1 MPGSQ
6 YADPALPHIPAESG
20 GVNACVG
27 AGFREDLKIIRQHV
41 KGIVLVLG
49 QRKVLHTLH
58 NRVGSVGHMKMH
70 LGYLSETYPEYIL
83 ASYGICNRFGHPDME
98 LVKKTG
104 AFVHVN
110 ERNGFDYFVYT
121 LR

>member
-1 MPGSQ
+1 MNMWPIFTKSRTLLTGDICLRKNEHLEIVDRLITYKNDGLLIMQ
-6 YADPALPHIPAESG
+6 YPHH
-20 GVNACVG
+20 G
-27 AGFREDLKIIRQHV
+27 AKC
-41 KGIVLVLG
+41 
-49 QRKVLHTLH
+49 
-58 NRVGSVGHMKMH
+58 SH